1 MKFQEDNWIFFCS
14 PIRIVCAIS
23 KELWFSYI
31 YPFQN
36 QNRHMFDIKI
46 DDTAYENYSRI
57 ESVKSVSFK
66 WKMRGK
72 RKIK

>member
-1 MKFQEDNWIFFCS
+1 
-14 PIRIVCAIS
+14 
-23 KELWFSYI
+23 
-31 YPFQN
+31 
-36 QNRHMFDIKI
+36 MFDIKI

-66 WKMRGK
+66 WKMREK